1 MNKQIVNPSK
11 DSIVKKMLLIC
22 ILGFG
27 GFLVWGSVA
36 PLEEGVAASGQ
47 IVVEDDRQVVQHL
60 EGGIVREILI
70 REGQFV
76 ERGDTLVILQ
86 KTASLA
92 NRDQVI
98 QEYAALAASVQR
110 LKALRDNLEQPEFS
124 TLDELDLDE
133 LEKNGIIRRET
144 SLFIQQQK
152 TLQADIAVLRARID
166 AAQQTQ
172 SSRSA
177 QIAITQKA
185 LSSAKGELLVIQDM
199 FSQQLARIDQVTTT
213 ERLVAT
219 LEGDIASLKSER
231 QDALASELDFT
242 AQISQV
248 EARINQ
254 ETAASLLQSNAEL
267 LVVEERL
274 NTAQDVL
281 DRAVIVAPVSGEV
294 LNMAFA
300 TLGGVVRP
308 GETIM
313 EIVPSIGEVTAS
325 IQIAPADRSSVFE
338 GQIVRTQFS
347 SYRGWQA
354 PRLAGEVID
363 VSADLKTD
371 PVTSALYYE
380 ARVRVPASEIERT
393 QDIDIIPGMPV
404 DVFIYSGKSRT
415 LLDYI
420 MEPLGESF
428 FRGVRTG

>member
-404 DVFIYSGKSRT
+404 DVFIFSGKSRT